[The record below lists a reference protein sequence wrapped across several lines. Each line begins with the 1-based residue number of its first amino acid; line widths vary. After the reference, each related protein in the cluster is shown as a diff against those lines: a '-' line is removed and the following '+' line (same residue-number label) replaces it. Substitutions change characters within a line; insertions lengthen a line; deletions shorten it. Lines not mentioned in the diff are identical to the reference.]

1 MLDGCEEVDDRI
13 PVVDILVPQREKE
26 RMRDI
31 MREKCKN
38 PGNGVMRTVNIE
50 FSHE

>member
-1 MLDGCEEVDDRI
+1 MDGENFVTVGDEMLDGCEEVDDRI

-31 MREKCKN
+31 M
-38 PGNGVMRTVNIE
+38 
-50 FSHE
+50 